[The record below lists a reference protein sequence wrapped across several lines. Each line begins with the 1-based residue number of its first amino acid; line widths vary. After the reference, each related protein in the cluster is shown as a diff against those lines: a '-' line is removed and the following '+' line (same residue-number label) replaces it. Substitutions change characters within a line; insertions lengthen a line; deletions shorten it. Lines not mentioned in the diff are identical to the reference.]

1 MKGLIAA
8 LGVLITVGVV
18 VVCAVVELL
27 IKLAPL
33 LVVAAGIWIAIK
45 VWRSRRK
52 RRENRGHIETPW
64 DWEHPAQGPVF
75 SDASAE
81 PTPLAEAV
89 EVAPAPA
96 AAAPG
101 PAASLPPVIAH
112 QDRSFVVRGHDS
124 GLLADREDG
133 YLYVSAQD
141 LPRVPRVPATHQH
154 RPNVGARRTSGR
166 REVRRRP

>member
-33 LVVAAGIWIAIK
+33 LVLAAGIWIAIK
-45 VWRSRRK
+45 AWRSRRK
-52 RRENRGHIETPW
+52 RRENRGHVVTPW
-64 DWEHPAQGPVF
+64 EWEHPAQGP
-75 SDASAE
+75 
-81 PTPLAEAV
+81 TPLAAAV
-89 EVAPAPA
+89 PAAPAPA
-96 AAAPG
+96 MAAPG

-124 GLLADREDG
+124 GLLTDREDG
-133 YLYVSAQD
+133 YVYVSAQD
-141 LPRVPRVPATHQH
+141 LPRVPRVPASHQH
-154 RPNVGARRTSGR
+154 RPNVSSRRTSGR